1 MTSAGFV
8 DLTKPNKLNKP
19 VTMAMIY
26 LHSIDSIRYVHADSK
41 DYLGMSRI
49 VMLPNQFSVVEHEL
63 DVSRSEK
70 KEKSAK
76 EKLVKLAKNWIIVG
90 LWENILTFAS
100 YILVTK
106 RIKTFW
112 SERFDTFLPGVIVTV
127 WHRNSQPKN

>member
-76 EKLVKLAKNWIIVG
+76 EKLVKLAKNWIIVR
-90 LWENILTFAS
+90 LWENILIFAS

-112 SERFDTFLPGVIVTV
+112 SERFGTFLPGVIVTV

>member
-19 VTMAMIY
+19 VTIAMIY

-49 VMLPNQFSVVEHEL
+49 VMLPNQFLVVEHEL

-76 EKLVKLAKNWIIVG
+76 EKLVKLAKN
-90 LWENILTFAS
+90 
-100 YILVTK
+100 
-106 RIKTFW
+106 
-112 SERFDTFLPGVIVTV
+112 
-127 WHRNSQPKN
+127 